1 MALLKCPDCEKDVSD
16 KAVACPNCGS
26 PIAGNQSLNTA
37 PASFIGVKS
46 GLIPEEIQRQLPLEA
61 KSILSSVTFDGK
73 FILISRGRMNPLG
86 KGETK
91 IAISSINSI
100 EWRAP
105 GLNSGFLR
113 FNVAQGLI
121 RTEKLGANRA
131 MDAAKD
137 DHAVLALRSHSE
149 GLLKLKDLVEQVI
162 NSI

>member
-1 MALLKCPDCEKDVSD
+1 MALLKCPDCERDVSD
-16 KAVACPNCGS
+16 KAAACPNCGS
-26 PIAGNQSLNTA
+26 PIAGIQISH
-37 PASFIGVKS
+37 KS
-46 GLIPEEIQRQLPLEA
+46 GMASTNSNSGVIPQDIANLLPFEA

-73 FILISRGRMNPLG
+73 FVLISRGRMNPLG

-105 GLNSGFLR
+105 GLQSGFLR
-113 FNVAQGLI
+113 FNVAQGLV
-121 RTEKLGANRA
+121 RTAKVGAGKA

-149 GLLKLKDLVEQVI
+149 DLLKLKDLIEQVI
-162 NSI
+162 NSL

>member
-1 MALLKCPDCEKDVSD
+1 MALLKCPDCQKDVSD

-26 PIAGNQSLNTA
+26 PIAGYQNLNTA
-37 PASFIGVKS
+37 AATPETRKAAS
-46 GLIPEEIQRQLPLEA
+46 IPEEIQRLLPYEA
-61 KSILSSVTFDGK
+61 KSILSSITFDGK
-73 FILISRGRMNPLG
+73 YVVISRGRMNPLG

-91 IAISSINSI
+91 IAVSSINSI

-113 FNVAQGLI
+113 FNVAQGLV
-121 RTEKLGANRA
+121 RTEKLGSGRG

-137 DHAVLALRSHSE
+137 DHAVLSLRSHSE

-162 NSI
+162 NTL